1 MEPHCLLVRGLTPL
15 FHPPPPHTSCFR
27 LYSWWDL
34 LEGSGQDW
42 KWNSYTPTPPTK
54 SGILIA
60 CLNGSH
66 HWVLDVCLSLLW
78 THAVRALCNSPHT
91 HTYAHAL
98 EHMFVVFLLIPGST
112 PANSC
117 PSWGTHMAA
126 QGAEAVNISWLEL
139 AAASPI
145 CTHACSSSRRLL
157 VYLFNELFIP
167 CPPFPCW
174 PPPPPG
180 PAAMIY

>member
-78 THAVRALCNSPHT
+78 THAVTHT
-91 HTYAHAL
+91 HICTRIGAHVCCL
-98 EHMFVVFLLIPGST
+98 
-112 PANSC
+112 PANTRFNPCKQLPELGHAHGCSRC
-117 PSWGTHMAA
+117 RSREYFMA
-126 QGAEAVNISWLEL
+126 GAGGCLSHLHT
-139 AAASPI
+139 
-145 CTHACSSSRRLL
+145 CLL
-157 VYLFNELFIP
+157 LLSQTPCLFV
-167 CPPFPCW
+167 
-174 PPPPPG
+174 
-180 PAAMIY
+180 